1 MLWAKDVHLSL
12 DSHIC
17 LWRKIMK
24 HVQPKP
30 LACGRDSSYGRLL
43 RRLDQALDV
52 ARTRQWMAGQ
62 EDVPAEL
69 EVYGLSKQDVQL
81 LKQIL
86 SAMQRDGMPLYIS
99 NLGRVAAPPS
109 VLAARDCAQ
118 HQSSQ
123 Y

>member
-1 MLWAKDVHLSL
+1 
-12 DSHIC
+12 
-17 LWRKIMK
+17 MK
-24 HVQPKP
+24 HVQPEP
-30 LACGRDSSYGRLL
+30 LDCGRDSSYGRLL

-86 SAMQRDGMPLYIS
+86 TAMQRDGMPLYIS
-99 NLGRVAAPPS
+99 NLGRADAPPS
-109 VLAARDCAQ
+109 VFATRDCAQ
-118 HQSSQ
+118 HQRSQ